1 MSCAT
6 CATWKPWSPT
16 KELRKSSPSSS
27 AGTSPG
33 RARSPDQA
41 NRGFLG
47 SSRIFLVPRSAPG
60 EARDRLME
68 TARRRFAADGAIA
81 ATLDE
86 IRRDAD
92 VSVGALYHHF
102 PDKPALAAAV
112 YAELMTEYQGRF
124 VAMLRTTCAGG
135 PPTAARRRCCWATGW
150 TARSCATRTRRS
162 SPPCGIGGVRTTA
175 MESCVRCRP
184 ESPPHCGSVRR
195 RNSAGTG
202 LPATNPDCRAG

>member
-1 MSCAT
+1 M
-6 CATWKPWSPT
+6 
-16 KELRKSSPSSS
+16 
-27 AGTSPG
+27 
-33 RARSPDQA
+33 Q
-41 NRGFLG
+41 
-47 SSRIFLVPRSAPG
+47 
-60 EARDRLME
+60 

-112 YAELMTEYQGRF
+112 YAQVMSEYQGVSWRCCAGTTPRKTGF
-124 VAMLRTTCAGG
+124 AAASHTTCAGW
-135 PPTAARRRCCWATGW
+135 PPTAARLRCCWATGW

-175 MESCVRCRP
+175 TELLRP
-184 ESPPHCGSVRR
+184 MQ
-195 RNSAGTG
+195 AGVTAALWFG
-202 LPATNPDCRAG
+202 PAQEFSRHWIAGDEPRMPRGVVKTFADAAWKALRANAIEEDG